1 MSSVRKKMAAVQKA
15 QNKQFEADKRGFLPL
30 QEPTATLKPLVDE
43 VDEVDEVEEVAPEVT
58 PEVEETTP
66 APEKPKTAK
75 TTKTAKTKKPAPKGK
90 KS

>member
-1 MSSVRKKMAAVQKA
+1 MSSVRKNMAAVQKA

-43 VDEVDEVEEVAPEVT
+43 VEEVV

>member
-1 MSSVRKKMAAVQKA
+1 MSSVRQKMAATHKA

-30 QEPTATLKPLVDE
+30 QEPTATLKPLV
-43 VDEVDEVEEVAPEVT
+43 EEVT
-58 PEVEETTP
+58 QEVEETTP

-75 TTKTAKTKKPAPKGK
+75 TAKTAKTKKPAPKGK

>member
-1 MSSVRKKMAAVQKA
+1 MSSVRQKMAAVQKA

-43 VDEVDEVEEVAPEVT
+43 VEEVT

-75 TTKTAKTKKPAPKGK
+75 TAKTTKTAKTKKPAPKGK

>member
-1 MSSVRKKMAAVQKA
+1 MSSVRQKMAAVQKA
-15 QNKQFEADKRGFLPL
+15 QNKQFEAEKRGFLPL

-43 VDEVDEVEEVAPEVT
+43 VEEAA

-66 APEKPKTAK
+66 APEKPKTAKTAK

>member
-1 MSSVRKKMAAVQKA
+1 MSSVRKNMAAVQKA

-30 QEPTATLKPLVDE
+30 QEPTATLKPFVD
-43 VDEVDEVEEVAPEVT
+43 EVT
-58 PEVEETTP
+58 PEVAPVAEETTP

-75 TTKTAKTKKPAPKGK
+75 TAKTKKLAPKGK

>member
-1 MSSVRKKMAAVQKA
+1 MSSVRQKMAATHKA

-30 QEPTATLKPLVDE
+30 QEPTATLKPLVE
-43 VDEVDEVEEVAPEVT
+43 EVEEVT
-58 PEVEETTP
+58 QEVEETTP

-75 TTKTAKTKKPAPKGK
+75 TAKTAKTKKPAPKGK

>member
-1 MSSVRKKMAAVQKA
+1 MSSVRQKMAAVQKA
-15 QNKQFEADKRGFLPL
+15 QNKQFEAEKRGFLPL

-43 VDEVDEVEEVAPEVT
+43 VA

>member
-30 QEPTATLKPLVDE
+30 QEPTATLKPFVD
-43 VDEVDEVEEVAPEVT
+43 EVAPEVT
-58 PEVEETTP
+58 PEVAPVVEETTP

-75 TTKTAKTKKPAPKGK
+75 TAKTKKLAPKGK

>member
-1 MSSVRKKMAAVQKA
+1 MSSVRQKMAAVQKA

-30 QEPTATLKPLVDE
+30 QEPTATLKPL
-43 VDEVDEVEEVAPEVT
+43 VDEVEEVAPEVT

-75 TTKTAKTKKPAPKGK
+75 TTKTAKTKKPALKGK

>member
-1 MSSVRKKMAAVQKA
+1 MSSVRQKMAAVQKA

-30 QEPTATLKPLVDE
+30 QEPTATLKPFVD
-43 VDEVDEVEEVAPEVT
+43 EVAPEVT
-58 PEVEETTP
+58 PEVTPEVAPVAEETTP

-75 TTKTAKTKKPAPKGK
+75 TAKTKKLAPKGK

>member
-43 VDEVDEVEEVAPEVT
+43 VEEVAPEVT

-66 APEKPKTAK
+66 APKKPKTAK
-75 TTKTAKTKKPAPKGK
+75 TTKTAKTKKPASKAK

>member
-1 MSSVRKKMAAVQKA
+1 MSSVRKNMAAVQKA

-30 QEPTATLKPLVDE
+30 QEPTATLKPFVD
-43 VDEVDEVEEVAPEVT
+43 EVAPEVT
-58 PEVEETTP
+58 SEVPPVAEETTP

>member
-1 MSSVRKKMAAVQKA
+1 MSSVRQKMAATHKA

-30 QEPTATLKPLVDE
+30 QEPTATLKPLVE
-43 VDEVDEVEEVAPEVT
+43 EVEKVEEVT
-58 PEVEETTP
+58 PEVVEETTP

>member
-1 MSSVRKKMAAVQKA
+1 MSSVRQKMAATHKA

-30 QEPTATLKPLVDE
+30 QEPTATLKPLVE
-43 VDEVDEVEEVAPEVT
+43 EVEEVT
-58 PEVEETTP
+58 QEVEETTP

-75 TTKTAKTKKPAPKGK
+75 TAKTAKTKKPASKGK

>member
-1 MSSVRKKMAAVQKA
+1 MSSVRQKMAAVQKA

-43 VDEVDEVEEVAPEVT
+43 VDEVDEVV

>member
-1 MSSVRKKMAAVQKA
+1 MSSVRQKMAATHKA

-30 QEPTATLKPLVDE
+30 QEPTAKLKPLV
-43 VDEVDEVEEVAPEVT
+43 EESEEVT
-58 PEVEETTP
+58 PEVVEETTP

-75 TTKTAKTKKPAPKGK
+75 TAKTKKPAPKGK

>member
-1 MSSVRKKMAAVQKA
+1 MSSVRQKMAAVQKA

-30 QEPTATLKPLVDE
+30 QEPTATLKPLVE
-43 VDEVDEVEEVAPEVT
+43 EAEEVEEVAPEVT
-58 PEVEETTP
+58 LEVEETTP

>member
-1 MSSVRKKMAAVQKA
+1 MSSVRQKMAAVQKA
-15 QNKQFEADKRGFLPL
+15 QNKQFEAEKRGFLPL

-43 VDEVDEVEEVAPEVT
+43 VEEVS

-66 APEKPKTAK
+66 APKKPKTAK

>member
-1 MSSVRKKMAAVQKA
+1 MSSVRKNMAAVQKA
-15 QNKQFEADKRGFLPL
+15 QNKQFEAEKRGFLPL
-30 QEPTATLKPLVDE
+30 QEPTATLKPLVD
-43 VDEVDEVEEVAPEVT
+43 EVAPEVT

>member
-1 MSSVRKKMAAVQKA
+1 MSSVRKNMAAVQKA

-30 QEPTATLKPLVDE
+30 QEPTATLKPFVD
-43 VDEVDEVEEVAPEVT
+43 EVAPEVT
-58 PEVEETTP
+58 PEVAPVVEETTP
-66 APEKPKTAK
+66 APKKPKTEK

>member
-1 MSSVRKKMAAVQKA
+1 MSSVRQKMAAVQKA

-30 QEPTATLKPLVDE
+30 QEPTATLKPFVD
-43 VDEVDEVEEVAPEVT
+43 EVAPEVT
-58 PEVEETTP
+58 PEVAPVVEETTP

>member
-1 MSSVRKKMAAVQKA
+1 MSSVRQKMAATHKA

-30 QEPTATLKPLVDE
+30 QEPTATLKPLVE
-43 VDEVDEVEEVAPEVT
+43 EVEKVEEVT
-58 PEVEETTP
+58 PEVVEETTP

-75 TTKTAKTKKPAPKGK
+75 TAKTKKPAPKGK

>member
-1 MSSVRKKMAAVQKA
+1 MSSVRQKMAAVQKA
-15 QNKQFEADKRGFLPL
+15 QNKQFEAEKRGFLSL

-43 VDEVDEVEEVAPEVT
+43 V
-58 PEVEETTP
+58 EETTP
-66 APEKPKTAK
+66 APKKPKTEK

>member
-1 MSSVRKKMAAVQKA
+1 MSSVRQKMAATHKA

-30 QEPTATLKPLVDE
+30 QEPTATLKPLVEE
-43 VDEVDEVEEVAPEVT
+43 VEEVEEVAPEVT
-58 PEVEETTP
+58 LEVEETTP

>member
-1 MSSVRKKMAAVQKA
+1 MSSVRQKMAATHKA
-15 QNKQFEADKRGFLPL
+15 QNKQFEAEKRGFLPL

-43 VDEVDEVEEVAPEVT
+43 VEEVAPK
-58 PEVEETTP
+58 VEETTP
-66 APEKPKTAK
+66 APEKQKTAK

>member
-1 MSSVRKKMAAVQKA
+1 MSSVRKNMAAVQKA

-30 QEPTATLKPLVDE
+30 QEPTATLKPFVD
-43 VDEVDEVEEVAPEVT
+43 EVAPEVT
-58 PEVEETTP
+58 PEVTPEVAPVAEETTP

-75 TTKTAKTKKPAPKGK
+75 TAKTKKLAPKGK

>member
-1 MSSVRKKMAAVQKA
+1 MSSVRQKMAATHKA

-30 QEPTATLKPLVDE
+30 QEPTATLKPL
-43 VDEVDEVEEVAPEVT
+43 VEEVAPEVT